1 MKKLMFAGLTLV
13 IALGSVGCT
22 AIERGM
28 KTLESNTKGL
38 HRKVDVIAMDGSVVR
53 TYESKNMTVTD
64 GDGGTIILDFEG
76 RRVTLANSQAII
88 EEVSNNQ

>member
-1 MKKLMFAGLTLV
+1 MKKLVIIGMTFAIV
-13 IALGSVGCT
+13 LGSVGCT
-22 AIERGM
+22 AIEREM

-53 TYESKNMTVTD
+53 TYESENMIVTD

-76 RRVTLANSQAII
+76 KRVTLANSQAII
-88 EEVSNNQ
+88 EEVSSNQ